1 MTVYIQLTVA
11 GTNVGPF
18 NLYSNLDLVTPFASA
33 VSRTILLGGA
43 DYNVTNGTTSI
54 TVISMGVCT
63 NNIVL
68 PIPTTTTTSTTSTSL
83 STSTSST
90 TIFNPP
96 CTAYIYFVDT
106 YNCDCLQVGYGE
118 IINSE
123 TLTIGKWYYLPFGN
137 HKILVT
143 GFSSCDFVPNT
154 FILDSSQQNNC
165 VDVICPS
172 TTSTTTSSTTTNLL
186 TSSTTTTTTSIS
198 ITTSTSTTSTPTTS
212 STSSTSTTIAPLCAT
227 YNVTG
232 TAPGGVYFTAQYCS
246 GGLFNA
252 ELTMDESITTPC
264 LLVDSLST
272 TDVTI
277 VLIDLCS

>member
-11 GTNVGPF
+11 GANVGPF
-18 NLYSNLDLVTPFASA
+18 NLYSNLDLVTPFASG
-33 VSRTILLGGA
+33 VSRVILLGGA
-43 DYNVTNGTTSI
+43 DYNVTIGTTSI

-68 PIPTTTTTSTTSTSL
+68 SIPTTTTTSTTSTSS

-90 TIFNPP
+90 TIFNPS

-106 YNCDCLQVGYGE
+106 YDCDCLQVGYGE

-172 TTSTTTSSTTTNLL
+172 TTSTTTSSSTTNLP
-186 TSSTTTTTTSIS
+186 TTTTTSTISSSTTTT
-198 ITTSTSTTSTPTTS
+198 STT
-212 STSSTSTTIAPLCAT
+212 ALPLCAT

-232 TAPGGVYFTAQYCS
+232 TAPSGVYFTAQYCS